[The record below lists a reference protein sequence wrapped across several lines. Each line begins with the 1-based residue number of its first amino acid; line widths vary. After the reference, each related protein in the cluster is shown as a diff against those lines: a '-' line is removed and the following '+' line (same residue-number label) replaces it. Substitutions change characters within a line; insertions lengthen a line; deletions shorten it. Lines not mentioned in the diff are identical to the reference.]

1 MALEALLAT
10 LEREAREAAEAMTA
24 RAEAEASRILG
35 RAEADVGRRRAL
47 HVERLEA
54 EGRAALGRELA
65 AAVHAYRRRFLTAR
79 ADALERVFIRA
90 GELLRILP
98 AERYRERIP
107 SLAVATLKY
116 FDEAGAVVTCRPELV
131 DLVRGAV
138 SDWPAASIAADPA
151 ALPGLLGRAS
161 DGGVVVDNT
170 LPALLA
176 RQRDDLAIVVAER
189 IAAG

>member
-1 MALEALLAT
+1 MALDVLLAR
-10 LEREAREAAEAMTA
+10 LEAEAREEAEAIAA
-24 RAEAEASRILG
+24 RAEAEATRVLG
-35 RAEADVGRRRAL
+35 RAEADVNRRRLL

-65 AAVHAYRRRFLTAR
+65 AAVHAHRTRFLTTR
-79 ADALERVFIRA
+79 AGALERVFSRA
-90 GELLRILP
+90 AEVLRTLP
-98 AERYRERIP
+98 VERYRDRLP
-107 SLAVATLKY
+107 PLAAATLQY
-116 FDEAGAVVTCRPELV
+116 LDEAGAVVTCRPELV

-138 SDWPAASIAADPA
+138 SAWPGVSIAADPA

-176 RQRDDLAIVVAER
+176 RQRDDLAIAVAGR

>member
-1 MALEALLAT
+1 MALDVLLAR
-10 LEREAREAAEAMTA
+10 LEQEAREEAEAITA
-24 RAEAEASRILG
+24 RAEAEAGRILG
-35 RAEADVGRRRAL
+35 RAEADIKRRRVL

-65 AAVHAYRRRFLTAR
+65 ATVYAHRARFLAAR
-79 ADALERVFIRA
+79 ADALERVFTRA
-90 GELLRILP
+90 GELLRVLP
-98 AERYRERIP
+98 AEQYRERIP

-138 SDWPAASIAADPA
+138 SDWPAASIVADPA

-161 DGGVVVDNT
+161 DGGVEVDNT

-176 RQRDDLAIVVAER
+176 RQRDDLAITMAER

>member
-1 MALEALLAT
+1 MALDVLLAR
-10 LEREAREAAEAMTA
+10 LEQEAREEAEAITA
-24 RAEAEASRILG
+24 RAEAEAGRILG
-35 RAEADVGRRRAL
+35 RAEADIKHRRVL
-47 HVERLEA
+47 YVERLEA

-65 AAVHAYRRRFLTAR
+65 AAVHAHRTRFLAAR
-79 ADALERVFIRA
+79 ADALERVFTRA
-90 GELLRILP
+90 GELLRVLP

-131 DLVRGAV
+131 DLVRRAV
-138 SDWPAASIAADPA
+138 SDWPAASIGRPA
-151 ALPGLLGRAS
+151 ALPGLLGRAT
-161 DGGVVVDNT
+161 DGGVEVDNT

-176 RQRDDLAIVVAER
+176 RQRDDLAIAVAER